1 MTLARSL
8 TRQGGV
14 AGALAVIG
22 GVTAV
27 LVAVISAVQMAL
39 DGVALKATIDTWT
52 NASQAADK
60 ASAYQVA
67 VECGSAPC
75 SARGASPIHR
85 DAASH
90 SEVPAEVGTNHAR
103 HGARC
108 PRCDGTYASALD
120 QSSAIGSVLR

>member
-1 MTLARSL
+1 M
-8 TRQGGV
+8 
-14 AGALAVIG
+14 AVIG

-67 VECGSAPC
+67 VGM
-75 SARGASPIHR
+75 R
-85 DAASH
+85 
-90 SEVPAEVGTNHAR
+90 V
-103 HGARC
+103 
-108 PRCDGTYASALD
+108 
-120 QSSAIGSVLR
+120 GSVFCALRGVANPPRRRVTFGGSGRSRYESCPPRGPMSPA

>member
-22 GVTAV
+22 AVTAV
-27 LVAVISAVQMAL
+27 LVAAISAVQMAL

-67 VECGSAPC
+67 VGM
-75 SARGASPIHR
+75 R
-85 DAASH
+85 
-90 SEVPAEVGTNHAR
+90 V
-103 HGARC
+103 
-108 PRCDGTYASALD
+108 
-120 QSSAIGSVLR
+120 GSVFCAAGRRRSTETPRHIRRLRQKWVRIMPATGPDVPRVTGPTPLPSTSLRRLAQY